1 MASDTDTA
9 KPDRGEK
16 PPRPNWLPGS
26 RLGRLIIVLNVLGL
40 AVLIAGA
47 LVLNELR
54 QGLVNARID
63 SLTTQ
68 GELMASIIDRAAT
81 VGEPEPTMDA
91 TFANELVLQLLA
103 NPKAQRARLYD
114 AQGKVVA
121 DSEWVVDRVESRTL
135 PAARGRA
142 EEHLNFDLRMPAGPV
157 SKPQRARAALTA
169 EVAKALRGRHVAG
182 VRRGEDGVRVVSVS
196 IPIQHVQAVLG
207 VLTLEARDVDAIIA
221 RERMAL
227 IPFILIAIGVTLGSS
242 LLLTRL
248 IATPVRRLA
257 RAADSVRLSRARHLA
272 SGPRPP
278 RGRTRRPHPL
288 AAGHD
293 RRAFGADGR
302 HRELRG

>member
-9 KPDRGEK
+9 KADRGDPISEEK
-16 PPRPNWLPGS
+16 RPPRRYRLPGS

-40 AVLIAGA
+40 SVLIAGA

-63 SLTTQ
+63 SLSTQ

-81 VGEPEPTMDA
+81 VGEPEPGMDA
-91 TFANELVLQLLA
+91 AFANELVLQLLA

-114 AQGKVVA
+114 ARGKVVA
-121 DSEWVVDRVESRTL
+121 DSEWVFDRVDSRQL
-135 PAARGRA
+135 SPAKART
-142 EEHLNFDLRMPAGPV
+142 EERLNLDLRMPSGPADRPA
-157 SKPQRARAALTA
+157 KARAALA
-169 EVAKALRGRHVAG
+169 MEVNKALRGQHVAG

-207 VLTLEARDVDAIIA
+207 VLTLEARDVDEIVA

-248 IATPVRRLA
+248 IATPVRRLS
-257 RAADSVRLSRARHLA
+257 RAADSVRLSRARAISLSPTPTCSKLA
-272 SGPRPP
+272 SKLLEPVVN
-278 RGRTRRPHPL
+278 
-288 AAGHD
+288 
-293 RRAFGADGR
+293 
-302 HRELRG
+302 